1 MTEDIEPSILK
12 KFEVHKLIGKGAYGF
27 VWKSTSRETKTP
39 VALKKCYD
47 AFRCDI
53 DAQRTFREV
62 SYLQFLNNHDNIV
75 KLLDVHTSDN
85 GRDIYLVFEY
95 FPTDLQNVLRS
106 TLKLEDKHYQYITYQ
121 LMKGLK
127 YIHDAELIH
136 RDIKPSNILIN
147 SSCKIK
153 ICDFG
158 LCRSIVDCQGRHL
171 TDYVAT
177 RWYRPPEILL
187 GATMYDQTID
197 IWAVGCILAEMYR
210 GRVLWQ
216 GHSALN
222 QLEEILSFSDENT
235 VENSLE
241 NIICPFAKHILR
253 NISIFHRGSLKE
265 TISRAPSDALD
276 LIENCLTFSPHNR
289 FSAELALSHTYL
301 SDFRDPRGEVGYKGR
316 PIALPLDDHRRMS
329 PDIYRDAL
337 KRKLKR

>member
-12 KFEVHKLIGKGAYGF
+12 KFEVHKLIGKGAYGI
-27 VWKSTSRETKTP
+27 VWKSISRETKTP

-62 SYLQFLNNHDNIV
+62 SYLQFLSNHENIV
-75 KLLDVHTSDN
+75 KLFDVYTSDN

-95 FPTDLQNVLRS
+95 FPTDLQNVLQS
-106 TLKLEDKHYQYITYQ
+106 TMKLDDKHYQYITYQ
-121 LMKGLK
+121 LMRGLN

-147 SSCKIK
+147 ASCQIK

-177 RWYRPPEILL
+177 RWYRPPEVLL

-197 IWAVGCILAEMYR
+197 IWAVGCIIAEMYR

-216 GHSALN
+216 GHSAIN
-222 QLEEILSFSDENT
+222 QLEEIISFSDNDT
-235 VENSLE
+235 VENALDD
-241 NIICPFAKHILR
+241 IICPFAMHILR
-253 NISIFHRGSLKE
+253 NISIFRRNSLKE
-265 TISRAPSDALD
+265 AISCAPSDALD
-276 LIENCLTFSPHNR
+276 LIENCLAFSPRNR
-289 FSAELALSHTYL
+289 FSADLALSHAFL
-301 SDFRDPRGEVGYKGR
+301 SDFRDPKTEIGYTGR
-316 PIALPLDDHRRMS
+316 PIALTLDDRQRMS
-329 PDIYRDAL
+329 SEVYRDAL
-337 KRKLKR
+337 ERKVRK